1 MKLSRM
7 NGDRFAVDTHLTIY
21 LSEKIMITSLI
32 FCLVQHFNR
41 L

>member
-1 MKLSRM
+1 M

-21 LSEKIMITSLI
+21 LSGKEKITNLS